1 MRNIEKEMQKFNVS
15 IYDIKELLDCTEK
28 TVRNK
33 LNGTTDFTFSE
44 VKKIR
49 DNLFPGMEI
58 DYLFN
63 FNNDVPSRA
72 GEKNRPPKE
81 SGKGGKKMKKRN
93 KVIIQILEIAVP
105 ILVSIPTTIIT
116 VLWLKGQ
123 L

>member
-15 IYDIKELLDCTEK
+15 FYDIKELLDCTEK

-72 GEKNRPPKE
+72 G
-81 SGKGGKKMKKRN
+81 
-93 KVIIQILEIAVP
+93 
-105 ILVSIPTTIIT
+105 
-116 VLWLKGQ
+116 
-123 L
+123 

>member
-49 DNLFPGMEI
+49 DKKTALQR
-58 DYLFN
+58 
-63 FNNDVPSRA
+63 RA
-72 GEKNRPPKE
+72 GWVY
-81 SGKGGKKMKKRN
+81 GI
-93 KVIIQILEIAVP
+93 VY
-105 ILVSIPTTIIT
+105 
-116 VLWLKGQ
+116 
-123 L
+123 

>member
-1 MRNIEKEMQKFNVS
+1 MRNIEKEMRKFNVS
-15 IYDIKELLDCTEK
+15 IYDIKELLNCTEK

-63 FNNDVPSRA
+63 FNDDIPYRA
-72 GEKNRPPKE
+72 G
-81 SGKGGKKMKKRN
+81 
-93 KVIIQILEIAVP
+93 
-105 ILVSIPTTIIT
+105 
-116 VLWLKGQ
+116 
-123 L
+123 